1 MAIKS
6 FKRYE
11 KKFLLSKEQYDNLI
25 PRLLQYM
32 NPDEHCKSGKN
43 YSIYNI
49 YYDTVNN
56 DVIRHSISKPYYK
69 EKLRLRSYNIPTNPT
84 DKVFL
89 ELKKKINGIVNKR
102 RVVLTLE
109 EAYKFLELGEK
120 PNSKDYVNKQVIN
133 EIEYYLRTKP
143 VNPTVYIGYTRRAF
157 FSKDDK
163 DFRLTFD
170 SKILTRR
177 DNLTLEAGC
186 FGENILEENQY
197 LMEVK
202 ILGAMPLW
210 FTNIL
215 TELEIYNTHF
225 SKYGNEYMKYTL
237 NKQIN
242 NDMSE
247 ILDLMRVRHND
258 EGNQINNDMRGIRK
272 IC

>member
-11 KKFLLSKEQYDNLI
+11 KKFILNKEQYKKLI
-25 PRLLQYM
+25 PILLQYM
-32 NPDEHCKSGKN
+32 NPDDHCKSDKN

-49 YYDTVNN
+49 YYDTKDN
-56 DVIRHSISKPYYK
+56 DVIRHSISNPYYK
-69 EKLRLRSYNIPTNPT
+69 EKLRLRSYTIPNCPN

-102 RVVLTLE
+102 RIVITLE
-109 EAYKFLELGEK
+109 EAYKFLELGER
-120 PNSKDYVNKQVIN
+120 PSSDDYINQQVIN
-133 EIEYYLRTKP
+133 EIEYYLSKKTVHP
-143 VNPTVYIGYTRRAF
+143 AVYIGYTRKAF
-157 FSKDDK
+157 FGKEDK
-163 DFRLTFD
+163 GFRLTFD

-177 DNLTLEAGC
+177 DSLSLEAGC

-202 ILGAMPLW
+202 ILGAMPIW

-215 TELEIYNTHF
+215 SELEIYTTHF
-225 SKYGNEYMKYTL
+225 SKYGNEYMRYSL
-237 NKQIN
+237 NKQN
-242 NDMSE
+242 TTN
-247 ILDLMRVRHND
+247 L
-258 EGNQINNDMRGIRK
+258 RGIRK

>member
-11 KKFLLSKEQYDNLI
+11 KKFILNKEQYDKLI
-25 PRLLQYM
+25 PRLLEYM

-49 YYDTVNN
+49 YYDTEHN
-56 DVIRHSISKPYYK
+56 DVIRYSTSNPYYK
-69 EKLRLRSYNIPTNPT
+69 EKLRLRSYNIPSNLN

-102 RVVLTLE
+102 RVSLTLE
-109 EAYKFLELGEK
+109 EAFRFLELGEK
-120 PNSKDYVNKQVIN
+120 PYSDDYVNKQVIN
-133 EIEYYLRTKP
+133 EIEYYLSKKN
-143 VNPTVYIGYTRRAF
+143 VYPTVYIGYTRKAF
-157 FSKDDK
+157 FGIENR

-177 DNLTLEAGC
+177 DNLSLEAGC

-202 ILGAMPLW
+202 ILGAMPIW

-215 TELEIYNTHF
+215 SELSIYNTHF
-225 SKYGNEYMKYTL
+225 SKYGNEYMRYSL
-237 NKQIN
+237 NTQNHNNVRGIKQI
-242 NDMSE
+242 
-247 ILDLMRVRHND
+247 
-258 EGNQINNDMRGIRK
+258 
-272 IC
+272 C

>member
-11 KKFLLSKEQYDNLI
+11 KKFILNQEQYDVLI
-25 PRLLQYM
+25 PKLLEYM
-32 NPDEHCKSGKN
+32 KPDEHCEFDKN

-49 YYDTVNN
+49 YYDTTNN

-69 EKLRLRSYNIPTNPT
+69 EKLRLRSYSIPSSLD

-102 RVVLTLE
+102 RVVLTLDD
-109 EAYKFLELGEK
+109 AYKFLTYGVEPICSNYL
-120 PNSKDYVNKQVIN
+120 NKQVIK
-133 EIEYYLRTKP
+133 EIKYYLEKNKVIP
-143 VNPTVYIGYTRRAF
+143 KVYISYSRKAF
-157 FSKDDK
+157 FAKDDK

-170 SKILTRR
+170 SKIITRR
-177 DNLTLEAGC
+177 DDLSLEDGN
-186 FGENILEENQY
+186 FGYPILDDGIY

-202 ILGAMPLW
+202 ILKAMPLW
-210 FTNIL
+210 FTRIL

-225 SKYGNEYMKYTL
+225 SKYGNEFMNYCL
-237 NKQIN
+237 NNSNI
-242 NDMSE
+242 
-247 ILDLMRVRHND
+247 DLK
-258 EGNQINNDMRGIRK
+258 RGEK

>member
-11 KKFLLSKEQYDNLI
+11 KKFLLSKEQYNNLI
-25 PRLLQYM
+25 PRLLEYM

-49 YYDTVNN
+49 YYDTEND

-69 EKLRLRSYNIPTNPT
+69 EKLRLRSYNIPTSLN

-109 EAYKFLELGEK
+109 EAYRFLELGQK
-120 PNSKDYVNKQVIN
+120 PVSNDYVNKQVIN
-133 EIEYYLRTKP
+133 EIEYYLSKKHVSP
-143 VNPTVYIGYTRRAF
+143 KVYIGYTRKAF
-157 FSKDDK
+157 FGKEDR

-177 DNLTLEAGC
+177 DDLSLEAGC

-215 TELEIYNTHF
+215 SESEIYNTHF

-237 NKQIN
+237 NGQNSN
-242 NDMSE
+242 N
-247 ILDLMRVRHND
+247 
-258 EGNQINNDMRGIRK
+258 MRGIRK

>member
-11 KKFLLSKEQYDNLI
+11 KKFLLNKEQYNSLI

-49 YYDTVNN
+49 YYDTENN
-56 DVIRHSISKPYYK
+56 DVIRHSISNPYYK
-69 EKLRLRSYNIPTNPT
+69 EKLRLRSYTIPTSLN

-89 ELKKKINGIVNKR
+89 ELKKKINGIVSKR
-102 RVVLTLE
+102 RVVLTLG
-109 EAYKFLELGEK
+109 EAYKFLELGET
-120 PNSKDYVNKQVIN
+120 PYSNDYLNNQVIK
-133 EIEYYLRTKP
+133 EIEYYLSKKI
-143 VNPTVYIGYTRRAF
+143 VHPTVYIGYTRNAF
-157 FSKDDK
+157 FGKEDR

-177 DNLTLEAGC
+177 DNLSLDSGY
-186 FGENILEENQY
+186 FGVNILEENQY

-202 ILGAMPLW
+202 ILGAMPIW

-215 TELEIYNTHF
+215 SELEIYNTHF
-225 SKYGNEYMKYTL
+225 SKYGNEYVKYTL
-237 NKQIN
+237 NIKDNNDIITRGIKQI
-242 NDMSE
+242 
-247 ILDLMRVRHND
+247 
-258 EGNQINNDMRGIRK
+258 
-272 IC
+272 C

>member
-11 KKFLLSKEQYDNLI
+11 KKFLINKEQYNNLI
-25 PRLLQYM
+25 PRLLEYM

-49 YYDTVNN
+49 YYDTNN
-56 DVIRHSISKPYYK
+56 DDIIRHSISKPYYK
-69 EKLRLRSYNIPTNPT
+69 EKLRLRSYNVPNSPT

-109 EAYKFLELGEK
+109 EAYKFLQLGEK
-120 PNSKDYVNKQVIN
+120 PTSNDYVNRQVIN
-133 EIEYYLRTKP
+133 EIEYYLSKKP
-143 VNPTVYIGYTRRAF
+143 VHPTVYIGYTRKAF
-157 FSKDDK
+157 FGKEDT

-177 DNLTLEAGC
+177 DALSLEAGC
-186 FGENILEENQY
+186 FGQNILEENQY

-202 ILGAMPLW
+202 ILGAMPTW
-210 FTNIL
+210 STSIL
-215 TELEIYNTHF
+215 SELEIYNTHF
-225 SKYGNEYMKYTL
+225 SKYGNEYMKYSY
-237 NKQIN
+237 NKQN
-242 NDMSE
+242 TSE
-247 ILDLMRVRHND
+247 IKEM
-258 EGNQINNDMRGIRK
+258 RK

>member
-11 KKFLLSKEQYDNLI
+11 KKYLLTKEQYNNLI
-25 PRLLQYM
+25 PRLLEYM

-49 YYDTVNN
+49 YYDTENN
-56 DVIRHSISKPYYK
+56 DVIRHSISNPYYK
-69 EKLRLRSYNIPTNPT
+69 EKLRLRSYTIPNSPT
-84 DKVFL
+84 SKVFL

-109 EAYKFLELGEK
+109 EAYNFLEKGLK
-120 PNSKDYVNKQVIN
+120 PTSSDYINNQVIN
-133 EIEYYLRTKP
+133 EIEYYISKKLVKP
-143 VNPTVYIGYTRRAF
+143 KVFIGYTRKAF
-157 FSKDDK
+157 FGMEDK

-170 SKILTRR
+170 SKIITRR
-177 DNLTLEAGC
+177 DNLSLEAGC
-186 FGENILEENQY
+186 FGEDILQENQY

-202 ILGAMPLW
+202 ILGAMPIW

-215 TELEIYNTHF
+215 SELEIYNTHF
-225 SKYGNEYMKYTL
+225 SKYGNEYMKYLL
-237 NKQIN
+237 NKQSNAYIKE
-242 NDMSE
+242 M
-247 ILDLMRVRHND
+247 
-258 EGNQINNDMRGIRK
+258 QK

>member
-11 KKFLLSKEQYDNLI
+11 KKFLLNKEQYNNLM

-32 NPDEHCKSGKN
+32 NPDDHCKSGKN

-49 YYDTVNN
+49 YYDTENN
-56 DVIRHSISKPYYK
+56 DVIRHSISNPYFK
-69 EKLRLRSYNIPTNPT
+69 EKLRLRSYNIPKNSN

-102 RVVLTLE
+102 RVVLTLD
-109 EAYKFLELGEK
+109 EAYKFLERGEK
-120 PNSKDYVNKQVIN
+120 PTSNDYLNNQVIN
-133 EIEYYLRTKP
+133 EIGYYLSKKA
-143 VNPTVYIGYTRRAF
+143 VYPTVYIGYTRKAF
-157 FSKDDK
+157 FGKEDT

-177 DNLTLEAGC
+177 TNLSLEAGC
-186 FGENILEENQY
+186 FGQNILEENQY

-202 ILGAMPLW
+202 ILGAMPIW

-215 TELEIYNTHF
+215 SELEIYNTHF
-225 SKYGNEYMKYTL
+225 SKYGTEYMKYTL
-237 NKQIN
+237 NTKDNTDIN
-242 NDMSE
+242 TRR
-247 ILDLMRVRHND
+247 IQR
-258 EGNQINNDMRGIRK
+258 

>member
-11 KKFLLSKEQYDNLI
+11 KKFIINKEQYNNLI

-32 NPDEHCKSGKN
+32 DVDEHCKSGKN

-49 YYDTVNN
+49 YYDTENS
-56 DVIRHSISKPYYK
+56 DVIRNSISKPYYK
-69 EKLRLRSYNIPTNPT
+69 EKLRLRSYNVPSNLN

-102 RVVLTLE
+102 RVVLTLK
-109 EAYKFLELGEK
+109 EAYNFLELGIK
-120 PNSKDYVNKQVIN
+120 PTSNDYINKQVIN
-133 EIEYYLRTKP
+133 EIEYYLSKKY
-143 VNPTVYIGYTRRAF
+143 VKPTVYIGYTRKAF
-157 FSKDDK
+157 FSKEDR

-170 SKILTRR
+170 SEILTRR
-177 DNLTLEAGC
+177 DNLSLESGF
-186 FGENILEENQY
+186 FGNNILEDGNH

-215 TELEIYNTHF
+215 SELQIYNTNF
-225 SKYGNEYMKYTL
+225 SKYGNEYMKYSFNQQNNVT
-237 NKQIN
+237 NTRGIKQI
-242 NDMSE
+242 
-247 ILDLMRVRHND
+247 
-258 EGNQINNDMRGIRK
+258 
-272 IC
+272 C